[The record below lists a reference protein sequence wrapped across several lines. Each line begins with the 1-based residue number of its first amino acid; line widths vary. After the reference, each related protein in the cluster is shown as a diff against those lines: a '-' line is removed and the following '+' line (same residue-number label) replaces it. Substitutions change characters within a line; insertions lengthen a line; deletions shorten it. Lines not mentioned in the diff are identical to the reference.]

1 MPNPRGAMG
10 ERDDQEA
17 FKRNMNNL
25 WRCMVV
31 CGGVEAMPESCRK
44 VVANEMAVH
53 GFLRKLRQDFPDFE
67 VPRYEPPSEFL
78 ICPKVRPPMGKTPI
92 LKPPA
97 RYGYFLLKKSCF
109 TPDTLWED
117 GAIISLQSTMFH
129 GRWNRNST
137 TVNKYWRENIR
148 DSCC

>member
-1 MPNPRGAMG
+1 
-10 ERDDQEA
+10 
-17 FKRNMNNL
+17 MNNL

-44 VVANEMAVH
+44 VVANEMAIH
-53 GFLRKLRQDFPDFE
+53 GLLRKLRQEFPEAE

-78 ICPKVRPPMGKTPI
+78 IYPKGYDFCMCRSVTLVTVFFKVRPPMGNTPI
-92 LKPPA
+92 LKPPVS
-97 RYGYFLLKKSCF
+97 YGDFSLKKNCF

-117 GAIISLQSTMFH
+117 GAIISLKTTMLH

-137 TVNKYWRENIR
+137 AVNKYLRENISY
-148 DSCC
+148 SCC